1 MQSLKSRGMASMP
14 VFLLQLQLLL
24 LLGTAAVASAI
35 TWSPE
40 CPATCGNISIPYPFG
55 IGPDCSL
62 EGFEVTCKD
71 SKPFLGGNIEL
82 IDVALPQG
90 LAHVYWNIS
99 YVCYDNSNFRGN
111 TKKLGGK
118 THFTTNTARLMDLRG
133 TPFKFSDTRNKFTT
147 IGCNT
152 LAYILSSNGQS
163 YASGCLATCSDISS
177 IINGSCNGMGCC
189 QTSIPKG
196 FVYYNSV
203 IDSRLKISSVHQVYP
218 CSYSF
223 LADEKWY
230 QFMASD
236 IISFDFYKRNKKG
249 VPVALDWAVGGTSCE
264 KAKLNTTSYLCHSE
278 HSECTGSP
286 NGPGYYCSCSAGYEG
301 NPYLANGCQDINECE
316 LPKQYPCYGT
326 CLNSL
331 GSYTCNCP
339 EGTHGNALI
348 EAGCI
353 RHKSVLGTIIIT
365 AGGVGVGILLLLGSS
380 VLIWRKSK
388 ERNVRKRKEKFFRQ
402 NRGLLLRQLVSSDET
417 LVERMKNCTIEELEK
432 ATNNFD
438 STRVVGKGGHD
449 TVYKEILSDQ
459 RVVAIKMSKI
469 ANQFDLD
476 QFINEMVILSQI
488 NHRNVVKLFGCC
500 LESKVPLLVYEF
512 ISGGTLYN
520 HLHDSQHLPPLSLQ
534 DRLRIAAEI
543 ASALSYLHSA
553 ASISIFHRD
562 VKSSNILLDENYTA
576 KVSDFGASRSIPLNR
591 IWVTTAVQGTYGY
604 LDPEYYQTDQLTEKS
619 DVYSF
624 GVILLELLTG
634 KDPISYSRRTERTLT
649 LDFICSLRENHLFDI
664 LDPHIVG
671 VEGEKEIE
679 TVAALTELCLRLK
692 GEERPTMREVEQKL
706 DAMRRLGKSKHDFN
720 VLENGGMAKDLPSK
734 IPIKDNASGA
744 TRQYSLEKE
753 LMLSLAEQPR

>member
-1 MQSLKSRGMASMP
+1 MQSLNSRGMASMP

-35 TWSPE
+35 TSLPGCE
-40 CPATCGNISIPYPFG
+40 ERCGNISIPYPFG
-55 IGPDCSL
+55 MGPGCFM
-62 EGFEVTCKD
+62 EGFEVTCNG
-71 SKPFLGGNIEL
+71 SKPFLGGRIEL
-82 IDVALPQG
+82 IDVDVPQG
-90 LAHVYWNIS
+90 LAHAYWYIS
-99 YVCYDNSNFRGN
+99 WTCYNNSSSNFTG
-111 TKKLGGK
+111 
-118 THFTTNTARLMDLRG
+118 NTARQMDLRG
-133 TPFKFSDTRNKFTT
+133 TPFKFSYDRNKFTT
-147 IGCNT
+147 IGCNA

-196 FVYYNSV
+196 FVFYNSV
-203 IDSRLKISSVHQVYP
+203 IDPRFNNSSVYQVYP

-223 LADEKWY
+223 LADETWY

-236 IISFDFYKRNKKG
+236 IISFDFYKRNKNG

-264 KAKLNTTSYLCHSE
+264 KAKLNTTSYLCLRE
-278 HSECTGSP
+278 HSECIDSP

-301 NPYLANGCQDINECE
+301 NPYLTGGCQDVNECE
-316 LPKQYPCYGT
+316 LPEQYPCYGT

-331 GSYTCNCP
+331 GSYTCKCP

-353 RHKSVLGTIIIT
+353 RDKSVLGTILIT
-365 AGGVGVGILLLLGSS
+365 AGGVGAGIILLLGSS
-380 VLIWRKSK
+380 VLIWRGLK
-388 ERNVRKRKEKFFRQ
+388 ERNAKKRKKRFFHE
-402 NRGLLLRQLVSSDET
+402 NKGLLLQQLVSSDET
-417 LVERMKNCTIEELEK
+417 LVERMKIFTLEELEK

-438 STRVVGKGGHD
+438 RARVVGKGGHG
-449 TVYKEILSDQ
+449 TVYKGILSDQ
-459 RVVAIKMSKI
+459 RVVAIKKSKI
-469 ANQFDLD
+469 ANRIELD

-512 ISGGTLYN
+512 ISGGTLFN
-520 HLHDSQHLPPLSLQ
+520 HLHDSHHFAPLSWQ

-562 VKSSNILLDENYTA
+562 VKSSNVLLNESYTA
-576 KVSDFGASRSIPLNR
+576 KISDFGASRSIPLNR
-591 IWVTTAVQGTYGY
+591 TCVTTAVQGTYGY
-604 LDPEYYQTDQLTEKS
+604 LDPQYHQTGQLTEKS

-634 KDPISYSRRTERTLT
+634 KDPISYSRHQEGTLT

-664 LDPHIVG
+664 LDPHILE
-671 VEGEKEIE
+671 EGGEEDIEI
-679 TVAALTELCLRLK
+679 VAHLTELCLRLN

-706 DAMRRLGKSKHDFN
+706 DTMRRFAKSKHDFD
-720 VLENGGMAKDLPSK
+720 VSQNGGMTTGLPSK
-734 IPIKDNASGA
+734 IPVEGNASG
-744 TRQYSLEKE
+744 TTSQYSLEKE
-753 LMLSLAEQPR
+753 FMLSLVEQPR